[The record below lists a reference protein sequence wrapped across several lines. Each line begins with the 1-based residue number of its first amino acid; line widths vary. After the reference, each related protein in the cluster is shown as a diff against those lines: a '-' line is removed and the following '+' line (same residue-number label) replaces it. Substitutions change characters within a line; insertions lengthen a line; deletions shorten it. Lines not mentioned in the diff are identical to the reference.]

1 MILIASLMC
10 ALVLGEDACGN
21 PSELGTVVP
30 VQGVRVTPQTVHF
43 AAIGETQQLLAVVSP
58 ANATD
63 QALLW
68 ESTDSTVATVNAAGQ
83 VTARALALTSSSPP
97 TPTTGTISLLRTSAS
112 TRKRAKTRVHGH
124 AVRVLIQGPLDYR
137 LTGR

>member
-1 MILIASLMC
+1 MTGRMILIASLMC

-68 ESTDSTVATVNAAGQ
+68 ESTDSAVATVNAAGQ
-83 VTARALALTSSSPP
+83 VTARGFGADVFITAYTHDGHYQSSSNVSVNP
-97 TPTTGTISLLRTSAS
+97 
-112 TRKRAKTRVHGH
+112 
-124 AVRVLIQGPLDYR
+124 
-137 LTGR
+137 